1 MRALTWTLLIT
12 ATLAFAGCDTGT
24 GIKAMEPNFGNV
36 SGGDTVLIIGS
47 GFKTGMTVQF
57 GKHEVK
63 HVVVDTPSR
72 LRVKTPSGAEGKV
85 NVIVTRDDG
94 KTFML
99 ENGFEYRRDVSGGK

>member
-1 MRALTWTLLIT
+1 MRALTWTLLIM
-12 ATLAFAGCDTGT
+12 ASLAITGCESGT
-24 GIKAMEPNFGNV
+24 RIKALEPNFGNV

-85 NVIVTRDDG
+85 DVIVTRDDG

-99 ENGFEYRRDVSGGK
+99 ENGYEYRRDAPAPK